1 MAKKALKGTKTIEN
15 LMKAFA
21 GESQA
26 RNRYTMYAGVASG
39 EGHEVIQNVFLT
51 TAENERL
58 HAKEFYKFIIEGL
71 ENGEYTHLPV
81 NAEYPVAMGT
91 TEENLISAAKGEHE
105 EFAELYMQ
113 FGDVAEQEGFKDIAF
128 KFRTIAKI
136 EEHHEQR
143 YLAYAKMLKD
153 GTLYKKD
160 AKVEWLCRKCGYVHT
175 DMSAPEVCPV
185 CAHPKGYFELLL
197 KPY

>member
-1 MAKKALKGTKTIEN
+1 MSKKALKGTKTIEN

-26 RNRYTMYAGVASG
+26 RNRYTMYAGVASK
-39 EGHEVIQNVFLT
+39 EGHVGIENVFLL

-58 HAKEFYKFIIEGL
+58 HAKEFYKFILEGA
-71 ENGEYTHLPV
+71 EAGEALTVHV
-81 NAEYPVAMGT
+81 DADYPVALGT
-91 TEENLISAAKGEHE
+91 TEQNLAWAAAGEHE
-105 EFAELYMQ
+105 EANDLYLKFA
-113 FGDVAEQEGFKDIAF
+113 DVADQEGFKDIAF
-128 KFRTIAKI
+128 KFRTIGKI

-143 YLAYAKMLKD
+143 YLSYAKMLKD

-160 AKVEWLCRKCGYVHT
+160 ATVSWMCRKCGYIHT

-185 CAHPKGYFELLL
+185 CAHPKGYFELV
-197 KPY
+197 K